1 MSSSNEKSLLDRKVT
16 EGTFTIISPVLDP
29 DEESEWLIYDGNG
42 VIPVTVAD
50 QDFLQAVKDGEV
62 TFVSGCTIVCQ
73 LEVTQWL
80 TTEGV
85 RSNYELSHITEIISP
100 PAL

>member
-1 MSSSNEKSLLDRKVT
+1 MSPSDEKSLLDRKVT
-16 EGTFTIISPVLDP
+16 QGTYTIISPVLDP
-29 DEESEWLIYDGNG
+29 EEESEWLVADDNG

-50 QDFLQAVKDGEV
+50 QDFLQAVKDGRV
-62 TFVSGCTIVCQ
+62 TFASGCAIVCQ

-80 TTEGV
+80 TPEGV
-85 RSNYELSHITEIISP
+85 RSNYELNHITEIISP